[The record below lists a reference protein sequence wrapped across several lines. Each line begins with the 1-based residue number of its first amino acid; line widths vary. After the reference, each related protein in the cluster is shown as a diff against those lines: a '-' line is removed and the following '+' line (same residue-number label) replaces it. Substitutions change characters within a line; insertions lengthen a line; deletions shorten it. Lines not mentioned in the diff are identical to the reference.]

1 MPSDGP
7 TAPLLGDHVPRA
19 RLRPRF
25 LRRPPSLR
33 GAARFLRRASSRSRA
48 MREPSVRVREA
59 AAEQIEER
67 QSDWAYSKPIVLLD
81 LIWNIAFVVVSIS
94 VLIMSRNETP
104 PAPLRLWIVGYAVQC
119 VLHVAC
125 VCSEY
130 KKRNSQRD
138 LEASGR
144 GQFVYSR
151 SYSDSSSGSD
161 ESDTGGYFF
170 GRRQSDDEASFA
182 KHLESANTMFS
193 FIWWVTGF
201 YWVSAGGQ
209 NLTTE
214 SPQLY
219 WLCITFLAFDVFFV
233 VVCVAVACVVGLAVC
248 CCLPCIIALLY
259 AVADQ
264 EGATK
269 EDIERLPRY
278 KFRKISDL
286 EKQNSETEVSYGG
299 IMTECNSN
307 SPTEHVLPQEDAEC
321 CICLSA
327 YDDGAELREVPCG
340 HHFHSACI
348 DKWLYINATCPL
360 CKFNILKNGN
370 QDGSE
375 EV

>member
-1 MPSDGP
+1 MDEMQMALALFF
-7 TAPLLGDHVPRA
+7 T
-19 RLRPRF
+19 
-25 LRRPPSLR
+25 RR
-33 GAARFLRRASSRSRA
+33 
-48 MREPSVRVREA
+48 
-59 AAEQIEER
+59 R
-67 QSDWAYSKPIVLLD
+67 QC
-81 LIWNIAFVVVSIS
+81 
-94 VLIMSRNETP
+94 
-104 PAPLRLWIVGYAVQC
+104 RLWIVGYAVQL
-119 VLHVAC
+119 VLHVVC
-125 VCSEY
+125 VWSEY

-144 GQFVYSR
+144 GHFVYSR
-151 SYSDSSSGSD
+151 SYSDSSLGSD

-170 GRRQSDDEASFA
+170 ARRKSDDEASFA
-182 KHLESANTMFS
+182 KHLESAYTMLS

-201 YWVSAGGQ
+201 YWESAGGQ

-219 WLCITFLAFDVFFV
+219 WLCITSLAFDVFFV
-233 VVCVAVACVVGLAVC
+233 VVCVAVACVVGLA
-248 CCLPCIIALLY
+248 
-259 AVADQ
+259 

-269 EDIERLPRY
+269 EDIERLPRC
-278 KFRKISDL
+278 KFQKISDL
-286 EKQNSETEVSYGG
+286 EKQSSETEGSYGG

-375 EV
+375 KV